1 MEDQI
6 NKTRYTTTNKKRR
19 KILDQIKYHL
29 TKKKEKKR
37 EEKFKSNNPSKFIS
51 ILENF
56 NFYSRLRLLKIPKN
70 SNQTQL

>member
-37 EEKFKSNNPSKFIS
+37 EEKFKSNPT
-51 ILENF
+51 ILPNSF
-56 NFYSRLRLLKIPKN
+56 PFWKILIF
-70 SNQTQL
+70 TRA

>member
-29 TKKKEKKR
+29 TKKKEKK
-37 EEKFKSNNPSKFIS
+37 EK
-51 ILENF
+51 
-56 NFYSRLRLLKIPKN
+56 KN
-70 SNQTQL
+70 LNQIQQSFQIHFHSGIF

>member
-29 TKKKEKKR
+29 TKKKEKK
-37 EEKFKSNNPSKFIS
+37 N
-51 ILENF
+51 L
-56 NFYSRLRLLKIPKN
+56 
-70 SNQTQL
+70 NQTILPNSFPFWNILIFTRA